1 MSISTSPDILAARE
15 HLNQHGYAVI
25 PNLVDRATVV
35 DLKGRVERL
44 LAHEREHPFD
54 PGDGPALPSDNGYC
68 SEYGP
73 FVADKEETERVKKRI
88 RADRARGLRAS

>member
-15 HLNQHGYAVI
+15 HINQHGYAVI
-25 PNLVDRATVV
+25 PNLVDRTTVI

-44 LAHEREHPFD
+44 LNHEREHPFD

-73 FVADKEETERVKKRI
+73 FVADKEESERVMKRI
-88 RADRARGLRAS
+88 